1 MDIINYDEFLTD
13 EDKQSKHHYLL
24 PDCHYMIVGSTG
36 SGKTNLLLNILLNWM
51 NYDYCCVYTINPDQ
65 DKYQF
70 LQEQGVEIL
79 RPADLP
85 PVEELDSQQKVIVFD
100 DIKLDNTN
108 MKKLMEYFSLSRNK
122 NCNCIYLTQSY
133 FDTPKYIRRNTNCF
147 VFFGNLDNK
156 DIRHITDDH
165 AKDLNREQLES
176 IYREATKDPYNFM
189 VLDKTAKH
197 TPLRYRKCFD
207 QFWT

>member
-1 MDIINYDEFLTD
+1 MNIINF
-13 EDKQSKHHYLL
+13 DKYLSGDNKQIKHHYLL

-36 SGKTNLLLNILLNWM
+36 SGKTNLLLNMVLKWM
-51 NYDYCCVYTINPDQ
+51 NYDLCCVYTVNPEQ
-65 DKYQF
+65 DKYRF
-70 LQEQGVEIL
+70 LKEQSIEVLSPE
-79 RPADLP
+79 DLP
-85 PVEELDSQQKVIVFD
+85 SVEELDPQQKVIVFD
-100 DIKLDNTN
+100 DIKLDN
-108 MKKLMEYFSLSRNK
+108 MKKLMEYFSLSRNR

-133 FDTPKYIRRNTNCF
+133 FNTPKYMRRNTNCF

-165 AKDLNREQLES
+165 AKGITKEEMES

-197 TPLRYRKCFD
+197 LPLRYRKCFD
-207 QFWT
+207 HFWA